1 MSSLLMTQLHNQ
13 RIMASTVV
21 ITGASQGIG
30 KAIAQKFAHEGYNVV
45 LAARQV
51 DRLEEVAE
59 ELRRLKHEAI
69 AVPTDVKDPEQV
81 QALIERVISLYGA
94 IDVLINNAGIYLSGP
109 VEEFSLE
116 DWHQAIDTNVWGYV
130 HTIHAVLPHFLERRS
145 GTIVNL
151 SSIGG
156 KVPVPY
162 LVPYTTTKFAVTG
175 LTQALQ
181 AELSVKGI
189 QVCGIYPNLIKTEFL
204 ERAIFRGKDIQD
216 QRDRRHQVE
225 QLLEAPL
232 VETPEDVVK
241 AVWEAV
247 TQNRSEVVVG
257 SAKLSLASHTL
268 LPGLVQ
274 WVMRKA
280 FRNKDQDQPI
290 AS

>member
-1 MSSLLMTQLHNQ
+1 
-13 RIMASTVV
+13 MASTVV

-30 KAIAQKFAHEGYNVV
+30 KAIAQKFAGEGYNVV
-45 LAARQV
+45 LSARQS
-51 DRLEEVAE
+51 DRLEAVTQD
-59 ELRRLKHEAI
+59 LKTSGYEALAI
-69 AVPTDVKDPEQV
+69 STDVKDPEQV
-81 QALIERVISLYGA
+81 KNLIQRAIAHYGA

-109 VEEFSLE
+109 VEEFSLD
-116 DWHQAIDTNVWGYV
+116 DWHQAIDTNLWGYV
-130 HTIHAVLPHFLERRS
+130 HTIHAILPHLLERGK

-151 SSIGG
+151 GSIGG

-189 QVCGIYPNLIKTEFL
+189 QVCGIYPNLIKTDFL
-204 ERAIFRGKDIQD
+204 ERAIFRGKDAED
-216 QRDRRHQVE
+216 ERDRRRQVE
-225 QLLEAPL
+225 QLLEVPF
-232 VETPEDVVK
+232 VEKPEDVVK

-247 TQNRSEVVVG
+247 TQNRDEVVVG
-257 SAKLSLASHTL
+257 SAKISLASHNF
-268 LPGLVQ
+268 LPGIVQ
-274 WVMRKA
+274 WMMRKA